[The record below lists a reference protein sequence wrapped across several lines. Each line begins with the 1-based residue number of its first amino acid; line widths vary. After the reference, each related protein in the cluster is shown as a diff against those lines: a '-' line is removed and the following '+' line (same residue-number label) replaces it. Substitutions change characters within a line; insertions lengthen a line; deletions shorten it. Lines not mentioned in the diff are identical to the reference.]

1 MNIAIAVD
9 GPAGAGK
16 STISK
21 AAAERLGFL
30 YIDTGA
36 MYRAA
41 ALYVVE
47 HGKDAAN
54 EDDVKLLLPEIDIDL
69 RDGKVYLCGDDV
81 TGKIRTP
88 EISVA
93 SSNIAVFPCVR
104 NKLCALQREMAKRQS
119 VIMDGRDVGTYVLPD
134 AEVKV
139 FLTTSAEVRAQR
151 RLKELQEK
159 GIESSYDEVLSD
171 IQYRDKN
178 DSTRKM
184 APLKKADDA
193 VELDTGNLTIDESI
207 EALISI
213 YKEKTNA

>member
-36 MYRAA
+36 MYRPA
-41 ALYVVE
+41 ALYVTE
-47 HGKDAAN
+47 HGKDAGCEA
-54 EDDVKLLLPEIDIDL
+54 DVEALLPEIDIDL
-69 RDGKVYLCGDDV
+69 CGGRVYLCGEDV

-93 SSNIAVFPCVR
+93 SSDIAVFPCVR
-104 NKLCALQREMAKRQS
+104 NKLCALQRNMAKRQS

-139 FLTTSAEVRAQR
+139 YLTTSAEVRAKR
-151 RLKELQEK
+151 RLAELLEK
-159 GIESSYDEVLSD
+159 GEKVSYDEVLSD
-171 IQYRDKN
+171 ILYRDKN

-184 APLKKADDA
+184 APLRKADDA

-213 YKEKTNA
+213 YKEKMNA